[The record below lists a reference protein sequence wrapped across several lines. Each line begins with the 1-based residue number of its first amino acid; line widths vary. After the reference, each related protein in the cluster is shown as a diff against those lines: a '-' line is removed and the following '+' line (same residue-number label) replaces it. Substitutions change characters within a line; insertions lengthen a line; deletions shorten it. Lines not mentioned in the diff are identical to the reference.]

1 MNWTVLK
8 SIFWRDFV
16 SYFSNPTGYVFI
28 CVFVMLSALAAFWPP
43 EFFSNNLANLDQLNQ
58 WLPFILLVFI
68 PAITM
73 SIWAEERRQHTD
85 ELLLTLPASD
95 TDVVFG
101 KYLAAV
107 AIYTVALLFSMFSI
121 YLVFAYGLGSPDGG
135 LFVGSFIGYW
145 FIGLAMLAI
154 GMVASFLTSNLTVG
168 FTLGMIFNLPL
179 AMFGVAD
186 WIVKNPALAQ
196 AIKRWSA
203 TEQFGDFARGVI
215 SISGISYFVMI
226 TVVMLYISMVLIGR
240 RHWGGREEDESMW
253 AHYLARALGLVAIAV
268 GVNMFFS
275 YHNSLRADITS
286 ERLNSLSSSTKK
298 LVNELQADEGVKTIK
313 IDAYVSPQ
321 MPAEYAA
328 HKLNLLSTLTE
339 LSSMSGGKI
348 QVDVHEIDNFSE
360 EAATAEKAYGI
371 EPREVRATVRGAP
384 EVEEIFL
391 GAAFSSGLDRVVIP
405 FIDKGIPIEYELVRS
420 ICTVANQKRKRLGV
434 LKTDVQL
441 FGGFSMQGPTDESQM
456 IEELK
461 KQYDVVEVDP
471 SRPITEKYDVLLAVQ
486 PSGLSPEAM
495 VHFVEAVK
503 AGQPTAVFEDPFPWP
518 GLYPD
523 VVGTAQPK
531 RPAGG
536 MMGGM
541 FGGGGGPPQPKGD
554 ISQLWKLL
562 GVEMIGDEI
571 VWQDFNPLPELGPFV
586 QPEWLFIDQGLAEAG
601 HGTLHPFDPNDEI
614 SRGMQ
619 QVLFLMAGSLR
630 PASDSK
636 HEFSRLAV
644 TGRNSGTISFQEMD
658 MAVRMGRQLGVRRNM
673 TEEAYIVA
681 ARVTGN
687 VTADAGLYLS
697 DGDEQQDDGKGGDQ
711 DSSTGEAASAA
722 GNEPANPTSTTA
734 DPLAGKAPEKTPI
747 NAVVV
752 ADIDWIA
759 PVIFEIRAIGQNPDL
774 VADFNFQNVTFVL
787 NILDSLAKDERFIE
801 LRKRMPGHRIL
812 TKIEDATE
820 EHRKKSLDEQMKWY
834 DEASKDIETAREDFS
849 KKIAELENRTDL
861 DPRARMQI
869 LERER
874 IRLQKTR
881 DVNISRSE
889 KERDQSVKQSKR
901 ELASKIRS
909 VQDRY
914 KLLAVLLPPIL
925 PVLLAFFVFFHRRKA
940 EQEGVDT
947 RRLRY
952 GRAQEEVA
960 A

>member
-1 MNWTVLK
+1 M
-8 SIFWRDFV
+8 
-16 SYFSNPTGYVFI
+16 
-28 CVFVMLSALAAFWPP
+28 
-43 EFFSNNLANLDQLNQ
+43 
-58 WLPFILLVFI
+58 
-68 PAITM
+68 
-73 SIWAEERRQHTD
+73 
-85 ELLLTLPASD
+85 
-95 TDVVFG
+95 
-101 KYLAAV
+101 
-107 AIYTVALLFSMFSI
+107 
-121 YLVFAYGLGSPDGG
+121 
-135 LFVGSFIGYW
+135 
-145 FIGLAMLAI
+145 
-154 GMVASFLTSNLTVG
+154 
-168 FTLGMIFNLPL
+168 
-179 AMFGVAD
+179 
-186 WIVKNPALAQ
+186 
-196 AIKRWSA
+196 
-203 TEQFGDFARGVI
+203 
-215 SISGISYFVMI
+215 
-226 TVVMLYISMVLIGR
+226 
-240 RHWGGREEDESMW
+240 
-253 AHYLARALGLVAIAV
+253 
-268 GVNMFFS
+268 
-275 YHNSLRADITS
+275 
-286 ERLNSLSSSTKK
+286 
-298 LVNELQADEGVKTIK
+298 
-313 IDAYVSPQ
+313 
-321 MPAEYAA
+321 
-328 HKLNLLSTLTE
+328 
-339 LSSMSGGKI
+339 
-348 QVDVHEIDNFSE
+348 
-360 EAATAEKAYGI
+360 
-371 EPREVRATVRGAP
+371 
-384 EVEEIFL
+384 EEIFL

-495 VHFVEAVK
+495 DHFVEAVR

-586 QPEWLFIDQGLAEAG
+586 QPEWLFIDQNLAEGG

-619 QVLFLMAGSLR
+619 QVLFLMAGSFR
-630 PASDSK
+630 PASDTK
-636 HEFSRLAV
+636 LEFSRLAV
-644 TGRNSGTISFQEMD
+644 TGRKSGTISFQEMD

-697 DGDEQQDDGKGGDQ
+697 DDGKGGDQ
-711 DSSTGEAASAA
+711 DTPPGEAASAA
-722 GNEPANPTSTTA
+722 GNDPANPASTTA

-787 NILDSLAKDERFIE
+787 NILDSLAKDERFVE

-812 TKIEDATE
+812 TKIEEATQE
-820 EHRKKSLDEQMKWY
+820 SRKKSLDEQMKWY

-925 PVLLAFFVFFHRRKA
+925 PILLAFFVFFHRRKA

-952 GRAQEEVA
+952 GRARRSRSVMEKSQTNPRTISHRDHRDRKTFIA
-960 A
+960 R